1 MITSQV
7 RNVVLLAL
15 SQAASFSGNTLLIA
29 TSVLV
34 GNLLAGE
41 KALSAL
47 PQGVFLAATT
57 LATIPMSH
65 FMRRRGRKMG
75 FLFGA
80 VVVLCGSLLA
90 GWAIVQ
96 GEFWLFVAACALNGA
111 GNAASLYYRFAA
123 AELADD
129 AFRPKAISLVLAGG
143 VVAAIAG
150 PELSKLSRD
159 LLAPHLFAG
168 TYLVGAL
175 LPVIAMA
182 FVAFVSFGDVKPKDE
197 PKEEPSGRR
206 LGEIVRQP
214 AYLASVAAAICGY
227 AVMAFVMTAAPLA
240 VLACDYGY
248 DDAAVVI
255 EWHVLGMFAPAFFTG
270 HLIARF
276 GVVRIMLAGC
286 LLLLLAVG
294 INLSGVQLA
303 NFWTAL
309 VSLGVGWNFL
319 YVGATTLL
327 TRTYTPAERARAQGF
342 NEFLVFGCAAIASFS
357 AGAVQNLLGWTAVN
371 VIAAL
376 PILLALGA
384 VSVLLSRGFDK
395 SH

>member
-1 MITSQV
+1 
-7 RNVVLLAL
+7 
-15 SQAASFSGNTLLIA
+15 
-29 TSVLV
+29 
-34 GNLLAGE
+34 
-41 KALSAL
+41 
-47 PQGVFLAATT
+47 
-57 LATIPMSH
+57 
-65 FMRRRGRKMG
+65 
-75 FLFGA
+75 
-80 VVVLCGSLLA
+80 
-90 GWAIVQ
+90 
-96 GEFWLFVAACALNGA
+96 
-111 GNAASLYYRFAA
+111 
-123 AELADD
+123 
-129 AFRPKAISLVLAGG
+129 
-143 VVAAIAG
+143 
-150 PELSKLSRD
+150 
-159 LLAPHLFAG
+159 
-168 TYLVGAL
+168 
-175 LPVIAMA
+175 
-182 FVAFVSFGDVKPKDE
+182 
-197 PKEEPSGRR
+197 
-206 LGEIVRQP
+206 
-214 AYLASVAAAICGY
+214 
-227 AVMAFVMTAAPLA
+227 MTAAPLA